1 MAYFEGEIPTVVSG
15 NNGSNSG
22 FGGWGDSWVAIILF
36 AMIFGWGRG
45 GYGFGG
51 GDGGRTTIY
60 ETGADVQRGFDTA
73 TITSKLNAIEN
84 GLCDGFY
91 AQNTNMLNGFAGVQ
105 QTLCQGFAGVNSAIA
120 TNGYETRGAIADL
133 GYRLQDCCCQT
144 QRAIDAVNYNM
155 ATNTCAITNAL
166 HESTRDIIDSQRAGT
181 SAILNYL
188 TTEKIS
194 SLQAENAQLTAQ
206 LSQNAQTRTI
216 LDTLRPV
223 AQPAYLTCS
232 PYESMFGFGRSAYV
246 NSCGCG
252 C

>member
-105 QTLCQGFAGVNSAIA
+105 QTLCQGFAGVNSAIV
-120 TNGYETRGAIADL
+120 TNGYETRGAITDL

-206 LSQNAQTRTI
+206 LSQNAQTRTL
-216 LDTLRPV
+216 LDAIHPFPV
-223 AQPAYLTCS
+223 PAYAVPS
-232 PYESMFGFGRSAYV
+232 PFVSCYGAGYNAG
-246 NSCGCG
+246 CGCG

>member
-15 NNGSNSG
+15 GSNGSNSG

-36 AMIFGWGRG
+36 ALIFGWGRN
-45 GYGFGG
+45 GYGNEGG
-51 GDGGRTTIY
+51 GGGTVVCD
-60 ETGADVQRGFDTA
+60 TGASVQRGFDTA
-73 TITSKLNAIEN
+73 SITNKLNGIEN

-105 QTLCQGFAGVNSAIA
+105 QTLCQGFSGVNSAIA
-120 TNGYETRGAIADL
+120 TNGYETRGAITDL
-133 GYRLQDCCCQT
+133 GYRLQDCCCRT
-144 QRAIDAVNYNM
+144 ERAIDGVNYNL

-206 LSQNAQTRTI
+206 LSQNSQTRTL
-216 LDTLRPV
+216 LDAIRPAPV
-223 AQPAYLTCS
+223 PAYSVPS
-232 PYESMFGFGRSAYV
+232 PFVSCYGAGYG
-246 NSCGCG
+246 CGCG

>member
-15 NNGSNSG
+15 GSNGSNSG

-36 AMIFGWGRG
+36 ALIFGWGRN
-45 GYGFGG
+45 GYGNEGG
-51 GDGGRTTIY
+51 GGGTVVY
-60 ETGADVQRGFDTA
+60 DTGASVQRGFDTA
-73 TITSKLNAIEN
+73 SITNKLNGIEN

-105 QTLCQGFAGVNSAIA
+105 QTLCQGFSGVNSAIA
-120 TNGYETRGAIADL
+120 TNGYETRGAITDL
-133 GYRLQDCCCQT
+133 GYRLQDCCCRT
-144 QRAIDAVNYNM
+144 ERAIDGVNYNL

-181 SAILNYL
+181 SAVLNYL

-206 LSQNAQTRTI
+206 LSQNSQTRTL
-216 LDTLRPV
+216 LDAIRPAPV
-223 AQPAYLTCS
+223 PAYSVPS
-232 PYESMFGFGRSAYV
+232 PFVSCYGAGYG
-246 NSCGCG
+246 CGCG

>member
-120 TNGYETRGAIADL
+120 TNGYETRGAITDL
-133 GYRLQDCCCQT
+133 GYRLQDCCCQLGR
-144 QRAIDAVNYNM
+144 QIDSVNYNM

-206 LSQNAQTRTI
+206 LSQNAQTRTL
-216 LDTLRPV
+216 LDAIRPCPS
-223 AQPAYLTCS
+223 PAYVVPS
-232 PYESMFGFGRSAYV
+232 PYISCYGVGY
-246 NSCGCG
+246 NSGCGCG

>member
-51 GDGGRTTIY
+51 GGNGTTIY

-105 QTLCQGFAGVNSAIA
+105 QTLCQGFAGVNSAIV
-120 TNGYETRGAIADL
+120 TNGYETRGAITDL
-133 GYRLQDCCCQT
+133 GYRLQDCCCQLGR
-144 QRAIDAVNYNM
+144 QIDSVNYNM

-206 LSQNAQTRTI
+206 LSQNAQTRTL
-216 LDTLRPV
+216 LDALRPV

-232 PYESMFGFGRSAYV
+232 PYESVFGFGRSAYG